1 MSEMF
6 EQQRAEA
13 HLGPTEYA
21 LIKAILEQ
29 VRVDGPRLLQT
40 DLYMQQY
47 GPFRATTVKA
57 FSITRRTVDGRSLL
71 KIYRGVEP
79 RARRDRE
86 VDALKLASQWSLS
99 VPGVLAIGEQ
109 ADTSWAVLSIVPG
122 TQSSTTTT
130 SQIDACIHRALALT
144 ADLCRHVEDLIPGS
158 GWRQDGKDTTS
169 TGHHHLLLGQLSP
182 RCRRQPRWDD
192 LRAALAPLDQEPTV
206 YLHGDI
212 KSEHLLVDGG
222 TVHIVDWEAS
232 ARGPAARDHAE
243 IMFHLVRD
251 LVYADIGPQRLPGDA
266 IGRVPV
272 TGAVLAWRVVK
283 WLDRRRPWILRQCRW
298 TTSNN
303 WPTHPIPRTRCK
315 GSAVSSRDHVVM
327 ASPDSALC
335 RTLTRLWRL

>member
-13 HLGPTEYA
+13 HLGPREYA

-130 SQIDACIHRALALT
+130 SQIDAYIHRALALT

-169 TGHHHLLLGQLSP
+169 TGHHHLLLGQLSHP
-182 RCRRQPRWDD
+182 LPS
-192 LRAALAPLDQEPTV
+192 APLVGGSAGRTRPAGPRANGLSPRGHQVRAPPGRWRDSPHSGLGSQRPRPCGPRSRGNHVSPRPRLGLCRHRPT
-206 YLHGDI
+206 
-212 KSEHLLVDGG
+212 
-222 TVHIVDWEAS
+222 A
-232 ARGPAARDHAE
+232 PA
-243 IMFHLVRD
+243 
-251 LVYADIGPQRLPGDA
+251 
-266 IGRVPV
+266 
-272 TGAVLAWRVVK
+272 
-283 WLDRRRPWILRQCRW
+283 RRRH
-298 TTSNN
+298 
-303 WPTHPIPRTRCK
+303 WPRACHRR
-315 GSAVSSRDHVVM
+315 
-327 ASPDSALC
+327 SPCLARSPVA
-335 RTLTRLWRL
+335 